1 MTINIEN
8 ITKSFGNIRAV
19 DNLSF
24 DVFEGNVMGFLGPNG
39 AGKSTTMRMLAGF
52 ITPTSGAAY
61 VYGKNVVKEPI
72 EAKRLIGYMPE
83 GSPAYGEMSPL
94 SFLRFIAEIRGLS
107 GDDKKR
113 AIARAI
119 ELASI
124 EEVLDQPIE
133 TLSKGFNRRVGLAQA
148 LLHDP
153 KILILDEPT
162 EGLDPNQKHQVRE
175 LIKNI
180 SKDKIIIIS
189 THILE
194 EVEAI
199 CNRAIII
206 DKGRL
211 AIDSSPEE
219 LVKMSATHNDVI
231 LKVKTSDLKKSE
243 DALRSII
250 KVKEFSYQTI
260 DDITKI
266 VAKPDNAQF
275 IADNI
280 VSAFNKAKIK
290 YSELGVEKGSL
301 DDVFRKI
308 TTSDISTEQKV

>member
-1 MTINIEN
+1 MAINIEN
-8 ITKSFGNIRAV
+8 ITKDFGNIRAV

-52 ITPTSGAAY
+52 ITPTSGSAY
-61 VYGKNVVKEPI
+61 IYGKNVVKEPI
-72 EAKRLIGYMPE
+72 ETKRIIGYMPE
-83 GSPAYGEMSPL
+83 GSPAYGEMTPL
-94 SFLRFIAEIRGLS
+94 SFLKFIAEIRGLN
-107 GDDKKR
+107 GDYKKKC
-113 AIARAI
+113 IANAI
-119 ELASI
+119 ELAAI
-124 EEVLDQPIE
+124 EDVLDQPID

-180 SKDKIIIIS
+180 SKNKIIIIS

-206 DKGRL
+206 DKGKL
-211 AIDSSPEE
+211 AIDSTPEE
-219 LVKMSATHNDVI
+219 LAKLSATHNDVI
-231 LKVKTSDLKKSE
+231 LKIDTSDLKKAE
-243 DALRSII
+243 ETLRSII
-250 KVKEFSYQTI
+250 KVKEFSYQST
-260 DDITKI
+260 DTITKI
-266 VAKPDNAQF
+266 VAKPDSGLF
-275 IADNI
+275 IADAI
-280 VSAFNKAKIK
+280 VAAFNKAKVK
-290 YSELGVEKGSL
+290 YSELSVEKGSL

-308 TTSDISTEQKV
+308 TTFDTSSEGKV